1 MVVVVGGVGGGGRWR
16 GARELE
22 GGGRGGGGGREG
34 GGVVIGFL
42 DLEAGQ
48 AEDFDDEGLEELFGL
63 GVFVAG
69 DEGLRR
75 RKDFGEG
82 HFSILCSIKN

>member
-1 MVVVVGGVGGGGRWR
+1 
-16 GARELE
+16 
-22 GGGRGGGGGREG
+22 
-34 GGVVIGFL
+34 VVIGFL

-75 RKDFGEG
+75 RKEFGEG
-82 HFSILCSIKN
+82 HFSILCSIEN